1 MTSGSCVY
9 LRLPSERAG
18 TCGESRSRCARQ
30 RLPASHGRAGPACV
44 NEQHPE
50 GDVVFRHACKLGA
63 EGIVLKRPGSRYPI
77 GPIAG
82 LVEVQEPE
90 GSCGGRRRRIAVK
103 RSTIID
109 PIAKR
114 KAVTKVTLIKYS
126 IRLPPR
132 AKANPTLCKSGGL
145 PEGGC
150 THLGDVRLRSD
161 LFRCMRSSRNAERG
175 L

>member
-1 MTSGSCVY
+1 MIARKTFGSLNRSG
-9 LRLPSERAG
+9 
-18 TCGESRSRCARQ
+18 ARDLSV
-30 RLPASHGRAGPACV
+30 RRVA
-44 NEQHPE
+44 
-50 GDVVFRHACKLGA
+50 DD
-63 EGIVLKRPGSRYPI
+63 EGIENPDAYPMTGTHTTRASLAPKASCRSGWAALPV
-77 GPIAG
+77 GPFAG

-90 GSCGGRRRRIAVK
+90 SSCGGRRRRIAVK
-103 RSTIID
+103 RFTIID